1 MFGEIGWP
9 KPLVALLT
17 LLLVCCAGG
26 PGISIDAPSA
36 SNSPSMPSEVS
47 YRVAEAPALPPA
59 EQDNA
64 AYTETLTLRR
74 AIQRALNYSPAL
86 KAARL
91 EIDAKRGEAVQAG
104 LRPNPD
110 VALTAEDVGPDD
122 LAEYTLAFAQAFE
135 LGGKRVKRLR
145 EAQLDTSVAGWE
157 YEAARVQ
164 VATQAAQTF
173 VDVLAS
179 QERLNVLRSSVDVA
193 EKTKEAVAARVK
205 AGSASPI
212 ELDRAE
218 VSVARAK
225 AAVEAE
231 QARLEGAKRKL
242 ATLWGSSSPDFG
254 QAEGQLAKVRV
265 VPELGEVEN
274 FLRRNPTL
282 TKWSEEIGRR
292 YAALEVERAK
302 RIPDLKLS
310 AGVRQLEE
318 VDSPSLVASVSIPLQ
333 VFDRNKGA
341 IAAAQSRVAK
351 AEQEAQAAHSE
362 LVSSLAEALSQLE
375 VAAAQLHS
383 IEQSVLPATETAF
396 ERTKI
401 GYTEGKFDL
410 LSLLDAQRMVFE
422 ARLDLVNAKADFEK
436 AKAQVEAMI
445 GQSLSEVR

>member
-1 MFGEIGWP
+1 MSGDLRWRNSFI
-9 KPLVALLT
+9 AMLT
-17 LLLVCCAGG
+17 LGLACCAGG
-26 PGISIDAPSA
+26 PEISTIPPSA
-36 SNSPSMPSEVS
+36 SIVPRPEVS
-47 YRVAEAPALPPA
+47 YRIAETPALSPQR
-59 EQDNA
+59 QDSEG
-64 AYTETLTLRR
+64 YTETLTLRR
-74 AIQRALNYSPAL
+74 AIQRALEYSPTL

-91 EIDAKRGEAVQAG
+91 EIEAKRGEAVQAG

-110 VALTAEDVGPDD
+110 VALAAEDVGPDD
-122 LAEYTLAFAQAFE
+122 LAEYTLEFAQAFE

-145 EAQLDTSVAGWE
+145 EAQLDMSVAGWE

-164 VATQAAQTF
+164 LASQTAKTF

-179 QERLNVLRSSVDVA
+179 QERLDVLRSSVDVA
-193 EKTKEAVAARVK
+193 EKTKQAVAARVK

-231 QARLEGAKRKL
+231 QARLEGAKRRL
-242 ATLWGSSSPDFG
+242 ATLWGSSAPDFG
-254 QAEGQLAKVRV
+254 RAEGQLAKVRA

-274 FLRRNPTL
+274 LLRQNPTL
-282 TKWSEEIGRR
+282 AKWSQEIGRR

-333 VFDRNKGA
+333 VFDRNQGA

-362 LVSSLAEALSQLE
+362 LVSSLAEALSELE

-396 ERTKI
+396 ERTQT
-401 GYTEGKFDL
+401 GYAEGKFDL

-445 GQSLSEVR
+445 GQSLSELR